1 MIARS
6 LTRFV
11 MVFLIA
17 CILMSAAAPLTPS
30 PISARQEPQITPI
43 STASLPLIGS
53 GEVFTRKGFQLTLQQ
68 SNQVETYAELYAR
81 RQYLTRQPLLW
92 EACFELTNHYDQ
104 PMIWRAEIPQIY
116 LITTSGQQIP
126 ASGGVAFHTAE
137 GKTMGFTG
145 QGTVNFYVAIG
156 AQGDQ
161 VVYLY
166 ADGGLHLEVLVPAG
180 GSTSIGL
187 LFAVDESDGIQGILF
202 PGMAVFSAAPQ
213 SAAAPDI

>member
-1 MIARS
+1 MVARS
-6 LTRFV
+6 LTRCV

-17 CILMSAAAPLTPS
+17 CILMSAAAPLAPS
-30 PISARQEPQITPI
+30 PIPARQEPQITPI

-53 GEVFTRKGFQLTLQQ
+53 GETFTRKGFQLALQQ
-68 SNQVETYAELYAR
+68 SNPVETYVELYAR
-81 RQYLTRQPLLW
+81 RRYLTQQPLLR

-116 LITTSGQQIP
+116 LITASGQQIP

-137 GKTMGFTG
+137 GKTLGFTG
-145 QGTVNFYVAIG
+145 LGTVNFYVASG

-166 ADGGLHLEVLVPAG
+166 ADGVLHLEALVPAG

-187 LFAVDESDGIQGILF
+187 LFTVDESDDMQGVLF

-213 SAAAPDI
+213 GSTPDI

>member
-53 GEVFTRKGFQLTLQQ
+53 GEVFTRKGFQLTLLQ
-68 SNQVETYAELYAR
+68 SNKVETYSELYAA
-81 RQYLTRQPLLW
+81 RQSLVRKPSLW
-92 EACFELTNHYDQ
+92 DSLS
-104 PMIWRAEIPQIY
+104 MIWRAEIPQIY